1 MGTVDITWLG
11 HACFVLK
18 GKNRTVVTDP
28 YRPDLFGSLGELDAD
43 ILTVSHSH
51 PGHSYVEGI
60 ADSPRQVNRPGEYEI
75 GGVFITGISTFHDDQ
90 QGKLRGKNT
99 LYLIEM
105 DGLALCHAGDI
116 GHSLPAQLI
125 EEIGSV
131 DVLFLPVGE
140 ISTLGIDA
148 AIELVRQL
156 EARVVVPMHYKTST
170 TMRELQ
176 PVDKF
181 LSAMGVHDAQPRPVL
196 SVTPTSLPA
205 ATQLVLLHP
214 VNL

>member
-1 MGTVDITWLG
+1 MDITWRG

-28 YRPDLFGSLGELDAD
+28 FRPDLFGSFENLEAD
-43 ILTVSHSH
+43 IVTVSHHH

-60 ADSPRQVNRPGEYEI
+60 ADSPRQVDRPGEYEI
-75 GGVFITGISTFHDDQ
+75 GGVFITGIGTFHDDQ

-116 GHSLPAQLI
+116 GHSLPAPLI

-140 ISTLGIDA
+140 VSTLGIDA

-156 EARVVVPMHYKTST
+156 ETRLVVPMHYGTPNATKP
-170 TMRELQ
+170 LQ

-181 LSAMGVHDAQPRPVL
+181 LSGMGVHDVQPRPVL

-205 ATQLVLLHP
+205 ATQIVLLDP